1 MLTHGCVTVC
11 LKHND
16 PGSFNLTLH
25 FYYYNTKNYKSF
37 IHFLLPA
44 KQLKWSGKK
53 SISMLKP
60 TWLWAAI
67 KLYKLL
73 WVLPVF
79 VQINQIKNSFI
90 LKTYDTQQLT
100 ALKILKVLIPVISEC
115 SQTLTRTSGGRAE
128 GQRFTRQRFWC
139 IFHCLWYR
147 KMKGTESQIALDEY
161 VIKCL
166 NA

>member
-100 ALKILKVLIPVISEC
+100 ALKILKVLIPVI
-115 SQTLTRTSGGRAE
+115 
-128 GQRFTRQRFWC
+128 
-139 IFHCLWYR
+139 
-147 KMKGTESQIALDEY
+147 
-161 VIKCL
+161 L
-166 NA
+166 NALKPWLVPQEVEQKVSGSLGSASGVYFTVFDTERWKVQNPKLPLMNM